1 MGSDE
6 VAARN
11 LVADKIRVFKLTPSF
26 SHLSSDQL
34 REIAVLATLHHF
46 RKGQFIFHEGD
57 PPDFFYV
64 VQKGRVKL
72 SKVTA
77 SGKIYIASVV
87 IRGYSLIA
95 SALFRGDSYFMSA
108 QAMDH
113 ASVLRVKRE
122 AYLSFVNRH
131 PSVAM
136 KIISILTKRM
146 QGDLERIIDLIGE
159 RVDQRLYNV
168 LLTLSERFG
177 TTLNFT
183 CKELAELA
191 GTTTETAIR
200 VFGRLREGNILSS
213 RRGKLLILD
222 MAKLKEL
229 SRGLYHI

>member
-1 MGSDE
+1 MSSDA

-11 LVADKIRVFKLTPSF
+11 LTADKIKVLKLTPSF
-26 SHLSSDQL
+26 EHLSSDQL
-34 REIAVLATLHHF
+34 REIAALATPCHF
-46 RKGQFIFHEGD
+46 KKGQFIFHEGD

-72 SKVTA
+72 YKITA

-108 QAMDH
+108 QAMDQT
-113 ASVLRVKRE
+113 SVLRVNRE
-122 AYLSFVNRH
+122 AYLSFVNRY

-146 QGDLERIIDLIGE
+146 EGDLERIVDLIGE

-183 CKELAELA
+183 CRELAELA

-200 VFGRLREGNILSS
+200 VFGKLRDRDILSS

-229 SRGLYHI
+229 SHGRYHI